1 MAGDDQEKT
10 EEPTAKKLADAK
22 NKGQMAQS
30 QELSSFIMLISAAS
44 LLYVTTP
51 TMGSQIAEMMTR
63 HLTITREQIFDTAF
77 MLEMVTDLLWE
88 IFRVA
93 GTLYAVMFVA
103 AFISP
108 LYMSGLNFT
117 MYPMKPKFSKLNPIK
132 GIKKIFGVQGLVN
145 LLKALLKVFL
155 VGFFLI
161 VTLQGWIPKL
171 LNLAQEPMRQ
181 AFETIGDFIFSF
193 FFILAASMFIVV
205 LIDVPYQK
213 WNTKKQLKMSK
224 QEIKDESKSSEG
236 NPEIK
241 GRQRQAQMAAAQ
253 RRMMNDVPEADVVIT
268 NPTHYAVA
276 LKYDEEGIGAPIVIA
291 KGADLIA
298 AQIRSRA
305 LGAGVLLVQ
314 APPLTRAVY
323 YHTEVGQQIPGG
335 LYLAV
340 AKVLAYVFQL
350 RQAGTYGPRPT
361 VPTDLPIPDE
371 LKS

>member
-1 MAGDDQEKT
+1 
-10 EEPTAKKLADAK
+10 
-22 NKGQMAQS
+22 
-30 QELSSFIMLISAAS
+30 
-44 LLYVTTP
+44 
-51 TMGSQIAEMMTR
+51 
-63 HLTITREQIFDTAF
+63 
-77 MLEMVTDLLWE
+77 
-88 IFRVA
+88 
-93 GTLYAVMFVA
+93 
-103 AFISP
+103 
-108 LYMSGLNFT
+108 
-117 MYPMKPKFSKLNPIK
+117 
-132 GIKKIFGVQGLVN
+132 
-145 LLKALLKVFL
+145 
-155 VGFFLI
+155 
-161 VTLQGWIPKL
+161 
-171 LNLAQEPMRQ
+171 MRQ